1 MEGTHTVLCLHK
13 RIEEFIYIS
22 PYFPARGV
30 RGFTRSGRTSYHC
43 QSLHT
48 NQHDPKTEDPATPKQ
63 RSQSYK
69 PVGDVVQPCE
79 AAKAL
84 AELPWLSAE
93 HCQVLVELLSLCGDC
108 ASRFR
113 MGNQEGK
120 RQTQFDDYEK
130 HLVQGVSSSNLQHT
144 LSLSPECKRSVSR
157 VRKIKKLGSKK
168 MDTAEELLQNRLKK
182 KVRRITGSDVLKNHL
197 DADLIQATE
206 KQRFPGSP
214 SSIHVP
220 HTPGS
225 DSYTSVSSEQL
236 LPMEEAFQTCQEA
249 WDFMED
255 SRLFDSE
262 MDLCNE
268 FTEFEDQ
275 FCLSYGAFSC
285 SLTEARQYHS
295 NQEQMING
303 NNTASSGKMSSVGK
317 YNLQNIPGGKTL
329 LHDDMNRRDMGV
341 EMVPERMESSNRP
354 LSAIDAQCSTVGQN
368 TCKPSTHG
376 KLKVEKTSQENN
388 VELKF
393 TDRSFDA
400 MPFPVIES
408 QNGTSNLRPRT
419 KSPMSPSLSGVFN
432 ASYAPSNSLQSM
444 SPVLSPLS
452 SKLSSPQLNHRIVLL
467 PETDESKDK
476 DEDRWFYETAG
487 SWLKAGDQTKHPAEV
502 IDRNGNH
509 RTITRLDLNLSQQ
522 ESGNPYKITG
532 ECGILFTCIYESE
545 PCAFMRF

>member
-1 MEGTHTVLCLHK
+1 MLCLHK

-22 PYFPARGV
+22 PYLPARGV
-30 RGFTRSGRTSYHC
+30 RSFTRSGRTSYHC
-43 QSLHT
+43 QPLHT
-48 NQHDPKTEDPATPKQ
+48 NQHVLNTEDPATPKQ

-69 PVGDVVQPCE
+69 PASEIVLSCE
-79 AAKAL
+79 ARKAL

-93 HCQVLVELLSLCGDC
+93 HCQVLVDLLSLCGDC

-113 MGNQEGK
+113 MGNQDGK
-120 RQTQFDDYEK
+120 QQAPLDDYEK

-168 MDTAEELLQNRLKK
+168 IDSAEDLLQTRLKK
-182 KVRRITGSDVLKNHL
+182 KVQSITGSEYLKNHL
-197 DADLIQATE
+197 DADLIQAT
-206 KQRFPGSP
+206 KNQKSPGAP
-214 SSIHVP
+214 FYVA

-225 DSYTSVSSEQL
+225 DSYSTVSSEQL

-255 SRLFDSE
+255 SRLFESE
-262 MDLCNE
+262 MDLCTE

-285 SLTEARQYHS
+285 SLTDLRQNHS
-295 NQEQMING
+295 NQEQMTNG
-303 NNTASSGKMSSVGK
+303 KNITSSGKMSSVGK
-317 YNLQNIPGGKTL
+317 YNLQNIPGGKAVASL
-329 LHDDMNRRDMGV
+329 YDDMNRRDIVV
-341 EMVPERMESSNRP
+341 EVVAERMESCNRP
-354 LSAIDAQCSTVGQN
+354 LSANDAHCSTVGQN
-368 TCKPSTHG
+368 TCQHLTHE
-376 KLKVEKTSQENN
+376 KLKVQDISLENS
-388 VELKF
+388 VELKD
-393 TDRSFDA
+393 TDRSTET

-419 KSPMSPSLSGVFN
+419 KSPISPSLSGVFN
-432 ASYAPSNSLQSM
+432 VSYAPSNSLQSM

-467 PETDESKDK
+467 PETDGRKDK

-487 SWLKAGDQTKHPAEV
+487 SWLKAGDQSKHPPEA

-509 RTITRLDLNLSQQ
+509 RTITRLDLNLGQQ
-522 ESGNPYKITG
+522 ESENPYKITG
-532 ECGILFTCIYESE
+532 ECGVLFTCIPSAIWERKSIGL
-545 PCAFMRF
+545 CMGS